1 MAISSGAMLT
11 LPYQSNW
18 DISTL
23 TTEQVNLK
31 KKYLNVNLMGKVHLI
46 FLISKKF
53 AKIL

>member
-1 MAISSGAMLT
+1 MAVSSGAMLT

-31 KKYLNVNLMGKVHLI
+31 KKIFECKSNGKSSLNFSH
-46 FLISKKF
+46 
-53 AKIL
+53 